1 MTIRAV
7 NISKTN
13 GSFKLVL
20 TTSHPKHSKKKYYPY
35 GLKRGLGRRTE
46 VGGRRRGTREDVVR
60 RVNVVI
66 IVYS

>member
-1 MTIRAV
+1 M
-7 NISKTN
+7 KTE
-13 GSFKLVL
+13 
-20 TTSHPKHSKKKYYPY
+20 YRYY

-46 VGGRRRGTREDVVR
+46 VSEVVVIGAQRRGTREDVVR